1 MMLHCVEKLVDQEFK
16 GRIFRGNRYSKRVNS
31 AAGSSDSSTTT
42 STLSPSAKKITTKNN
57 VYSNISAVNMESDN
71 EELLLDNNFLR
82 SSTLLIDSDILKP
95 ITKLF
100 GTCPN
105 CSNNSIDIKCDQ
117 SQK

>member
-1 MMLHCVEKLVDQEFK
+1 MMLLCVEKLVDQEFK
-16 GRIFRGNRYSKRVNS
+16 RRIFRGNRYSKCVNS

-42 STLSPSAKKITTKNN
+42 STLSTSAKKITTRNN

-71 EELLLDNNFLR
+71 EELLLDNN
-82 SSTLLIDSDILKP
+82 DSDILKP

-105 CSNNSIDIKCDQ
+105 CSNNSIGIKCDQ